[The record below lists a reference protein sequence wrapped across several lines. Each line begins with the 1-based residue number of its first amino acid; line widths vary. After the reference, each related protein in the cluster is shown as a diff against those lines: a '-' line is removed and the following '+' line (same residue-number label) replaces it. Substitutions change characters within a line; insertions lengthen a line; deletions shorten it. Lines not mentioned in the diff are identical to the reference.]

1 MQCTGNRTGGSN
13 PPNSANLFM
22 KKYSR
27 KTNCNCII
35 CSKAIYRRPFQL
47 KKGKVYCSQQCYVQ
61 ASIIWKSCPVC
72 NSKFKSGL
80 NKKHCSKA
88 CANKLKIGSK
98 YKTGP
103 RKDKVTTQRFLKSRL
118 VALRGEFCER
128 CSYSNQKIL
137 NIHHKIRRKDG
148 GSDDLDNLELLCPN
162 CHAEEHYGK

>member
-1 MQCTGNRTGGSN
+1 
-13 PPNSANLFM
+13 
-22 KKYSR
+22 
-27 KTNCNCII
+27 
-35 CSKAIYRRPFQL
+35 
-47 KKGKVYCSQQCYVQ
+47 
-61 ASIIWKSCPVC
+61 VC